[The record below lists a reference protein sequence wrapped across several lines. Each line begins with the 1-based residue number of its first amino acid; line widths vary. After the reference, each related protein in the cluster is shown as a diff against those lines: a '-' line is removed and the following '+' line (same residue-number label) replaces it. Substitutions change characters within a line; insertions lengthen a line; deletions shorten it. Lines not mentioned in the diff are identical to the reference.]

1 MSHAA
6 ADLLSVAIEELVEQF
21 APLLRATARR
31 YRIVD
36 DEAEELR
43 QDVRIR
49 LWRVIVHGGAG
60 PPCPAYCRRLVTS
73 AAADIMRRRQWGRVR
88 EPQSID
94 PVIGPAAE
102 SLLDTKAPDR
112 VMECHELERQVARSV
127 SALAPP
133 RDVVVRL
140 YLAGFGRLEIA
151 ERLAWS
157 EPKVRN
163 LLYRGLHDLR
173 SILVD
178 QGLAPASRAREGFGD
193 GYVSMT

>member
-1 MSHAA
+1 MSNAG
-6 ADLLSVAIEELVEQF
+6 ADSLSVAIEELVEQF

-31 YRIVD
+31 FRIVD

-49 LWRVIVHGGAG
+49 LWHVIVHGRAG
-60 PPCPAYCRRLVTS
+60 SPCAAYCQRLVIS
-73 AAADIMRRRQWGRVR
+73 AAADITRRRHWGQVR
-88 EPQSID
+88 DPQSID
-94 PVIGPAAE
+94 PVIGVAAE
-102 SLLDTKAPDR
+102 SLLDTEAPDR
-112 VMECHELERQVARSV
+112 VMECHELEGQVARSV
-127 SALAPP
+127 SALTPP

-173 SILVD
+173 LMLVG
-178 QGLAPASRAREGFGD
+178 QGLAPASRARERFGD
-193 GYVSMT
+193 GCVSMR